1 MLRSTF
7 MFGKRLNCWKTIPI
21 FLRTSRICF
30 SGAGWSRSP
39 ATVIVPSSGL
49 VRVIS
54 SRRIVVLPEPEG
66 PIKVTCLPASTE
78 KFSRSST
85 VFEPNRLVTPS
96 RRISSPPPVDGPAL
110 VPGSFIRGVSA
121 DKASLQGSQEKGGQV
136 GDDDEGHT
144 DHGERLGELEVLL
157 GVE

>member
-30 SGAGWSRSP
+30 SGAGNSRSP
-39 ATVIVPSSGL
+39 STVIVPSSGL

-54 SRRIVVLPEPEG
+54 SRRIVVLPEPDG
-66 PIKVTCLPASTE
+66 PIRVTCLPGATE
-78 KFSRSST
+78 KFRSSRT
-85 VFEPNRLVTPS
+85 VFAPKRLVTPS
-96 RRISSPPPVDGPAL
+96 RRITSVGGASVTDDL
-110 VPGSFIRGVSA
+110 VRVST

-136 GDDDEGHT
+136 GDEDEGHP
-144 DHGERLGELEVLL
+144 DHGQGLGELEVLL
-157 GVE
+157 